1 MKTVQVVIVAILL
14 IVGSCVFMGNSHS
27 NSVVVSS
34 PTTFSL
40 SDTTWIAS
48 LSEELSDPYFQSE
61 YGTHPSASFCRLSEP
76 FEGYDISFVIINDH
90 ESDQIVIPFYRLLR
104 LSDSKEFFICCV
116 MEMSSYLYA
125 QYGAEADSLRKVLEN
140 KCYVEDG
147 IYYFCN
153 NHIYDRTN
161 PSSSDN
167 SGSRINVDGGVMFQ
181 FVDVNLDGKK
191 EFLINDHRDG
201 SSGGCDFF
209 AFKLD
214 DDGASYC
221 NDDIPN
227 GWINSDTSIDTINK
241 RLYLYDGFYT
251 FSQGLYVYT
260 RVDEMIPPEELPD
273 TNMTI
278 HFRDQVETNGVLKR
292 YVQWAQTGT
301 YFRLDSIYLRIDSVI
316 SFPTAQAKNSLCSL

>member
-14 IVGSCVFMGNSHS
+14 IVVSCVSRS
-27 NSVVVSS
+27 NSYLS
-34 PTTFSL
+34 PVAVHSPATFSI
-40 SDTTWIAS
+40 SDTAWITA
-48 LSEELSDPYFQSE
+48 LVDELSDPYYQSE
-61 YGTHPSASFCRLSEP
+61 YGSHPSASFCRLAEP
-76 FEGYDISFVIINDH
+76 FEGYDISFVIINSQ
-90 ESDQIVIPFYRLLR
+90 SDQIIIPFYRLLR
-104 LSDSKEFFICCV
+104 LSDSKEFFICCE
-116 MEMSSYLYA
+116 MEMNSYLYA
-125 QYGAEADSLRKVLEN
+125 QYGAEADSLRKVIEN
-140 KCYVEDG
+140 KGYVEDG

-153 NHIYDRTN
+153 NHIYDRSAPDYSN
-161 PSSSDN
+161 N
-167 SGSRINVDGGVMFQ
+167 SGSRIDVDGSVMFQ

-191 EFLINDHRDG
+191 EFLINNHRNG
-201 SSGGCDFF
+201 SSGGEDFYAF
-209 AFKLD
+209 ALN

-221 NDDIPN
+221 NRDIPN
-227 GWINSDTSIDTINK
+227 CWINSCTMVDTLNK

-260 RVDEMIPPEELPD
+260 RVDEMITPEELPD

-278 HFRDQVETNGVLKR
+278 HYLDRVENNEVLKR